1 MTRRFGR
8 NQRRRAREEQAR
20 LSADLAKVT
29 NTLSF
34 TAKTAMER
42 GHQLHALTCEIK
54 AAKAMLPR
62 QSALMR
68 PQAMKVEGE
77 RRAQVQVDPF
87 FDEAPSLE
95 RFDAAMPTETVSF
108 ERVPLDVLL
117 TDVAPDAL
125 KRMLHARVQFA
136 GVDLFYAISPAARH
150 AMSGPDLADRL
161 AQEIA
166 RQMVPALM
174 RELGLERRPGERG
187 R

>member
-1 MTRRFGR
+1 MSRRFGR
-8 NQRRRAREEQAR
+8 NQRRRAREAQAR
-20 LSADLAKVT
+20 LSADLAKVS

-68 PQAMKVEGE
+68 PEALKVGGE
-77 RRAQVQVDPF
+77 RQHQIYVEPF
-87 FDEAPSLE
+87 FDELPSLE
-95 RFDAAMPTETVSF
+95 RFDAAMPLEAVSF
-108 ERVPLDVLL
+108 ECVPLDVLL
-117 TDVAPDAL
+117 TDVDRDQL
-125 KRMLHARVQFA
+125 KRQLHARVQFA
-136 GVDLFYAISPAARH
+136 GADLFYAISPE
-150 AMSGPDLADRL
+150 AMRAMRGPDLADRL

-166 RQMVPALM
+166 RQLVPALM
-174 RELGLERRPGERG
+174 RELGLDRRPGGRG

>member
-1 MTRRFGR
+1 MSRRFGR
-8 NQRRRAREEQAR
+8 NQRRRSREEQAR
-20 LSADLAKVT
+20 LSADLAKVS

-42 GHQLHALTCEIK
+42 GHQLHALTCEIE
-54 AAKAMLPR
+54 AAKAMLPL

-68 PQAMKVEGE
+68 PQAMKVGGE
-77 RRAQVQVDPF
+77 RQHQIYADPF
-87 FDEAPSLE
+87 FDEPLSLE
-95 RFDAAMPTETVSF
+95 PLGAATPTEAVSF

-117 TDVAPDAL
+117 TDVDRDVL

-136 GVDLFYAISPAARH
+136 GADLFYAISPAARH

-161 AQEIA
+161 AHEIA
-166 RQMVPALM
+166 RQLAPALM
-174 RELGLERRPGERG
+174 RELGLDRRPGERG

>member
-1 MTRRFGR
+1 MSRRFGR

-20 LSADLAKVT
+20 LSADLAKVS

-42 GHQLHALTCEIK
+42 GRQLHALTREIE

-62 QSALMR
+62 NSALMR
-68 PQAMKVEGE
+68 PQAMKVGGE
-77 RRAQVQVDPF
+77 RRDQVYADAF
-87 FDEAPSLE
+87 SDESPSLE
-95 RFDAAMPTETVSF
+95 QFDAAMPVEAVSYDV
-108 ERVPLDVLL
+108 VPLDVLL
-117 TDVAPDAL
+117 TDVERDYL
-125 KRMLHARVQFA
+125 KRKLHARVQFA
-136 GVDLFYAISPAARH
+136 GADLFYAISPSALQS
-150 AMSGPDLADRL
+150 MGGPGLADRL

-174 RELGLERRPGERG
+174 RELGLSRRPGERG